1 MIFEDRTYSVLIV
14 SSSEKITSSLT
25 PLLQKVS
32 HDPVSRVSSIAA
44 AKRAMNDRLYDLV
57 IINSPLTDDV
67 GTEFAIE
74 TTENK
79 NSVVL
84 MLVKA
89 EAESAIEAKTSMFG
103 VLTLP
108 KPTNSQMLGTA
119 VRWMVAIRERLRSFE
134 QRTLTIEEKMKEIR
148 TVNRAK
154 WLLIENLSMTES
166 QAHRYIEKQA
176 MDRCIS
182 KVKFAEGIIETYT

>member
-1 MIFEDRTYSVLIV
+1 MMFEGRTYSVLIV

-25 PLLQKVS
+25 SLLRTTS
-32 HDPVSRVSSIAA
+32 HDPVVKVSCVAA
-44 AKRAMNDRLYDLV
+44 AKRAMTDRRYDLV
-57 IINSPLTDDV
+57 IINSPLTDDT
-67 GTEFAIE
+67 GTQFAID
-74 TTENK
+74 TSENRS
-79 NSVVL
+79 SVVL

-89 EAESAIEAKTSMFG
+89 DIENETEAKTAPFG

-108 KPTNSQMLGTA
+108 KPTNSQMLVTA
-119 VRWMVAIRERLRSFE
+119 VRWMEAIRERLRSFE
-134 QRTLTIEEKMKEIR
+134 ERTLTIEEKMKEIR

-154 WLLIENLSMTES
+154 WLLIENLSMTEA

-182 KVKFAEGIIETYT
+182 KVKFAESIIETYT

>member
-1 MIFEDRTYSVLIV
+1 MIFEGRTYSVLIV

-25 PLLQKVS
+25 PLIQKTS
-32 HDPVSRVSSIAA
+32 HDPVVKVSSVAA
-44 AKRAMNDRLYDLV
+44 AKRAMNERLYDLV
-57 IINSPLTDDV
+57 IVNSPLTDDP
-67 GTEFAIE
+67 GTQFAIE
-74 TTENK
+74 TSENK
-79 NSVVL
+79 CSVVL

-89 EAESAIEAKTSMFG
+89 EIENEIEAKTSPFG

-108 KPTNSQMLGTA
+108 KPTNTQMLVTA
-119 VRWMVAIRERLRSFE
+119 VRWMEAIRERLRSFE
-134 QRTLTIEEKMKEIR
+134 ERTLTIEEKMKEIR

>member
-1 MIFEDRTYSVLIV
+1 MVLEERTYSVLIV
-14 SSSEKITSSLT
+14 SSSEKITSTLTSLF
-25 PLLQKVS
+25 QKVS
-32 HDPVSRVSSIAA
+32 RDPITKVTSVAA
-44 AKRAMNDRLYDLV
+44 AKRAMNDRIYDLV
-57 IINSPLTDDV
+57 IINSPLTDES
-67 GTEFAIE
+67 GTQFAIE

-89 EAESAIEAKTSMFG
+89 EIEEQIEVKTSMFG

-108 KPTNSQMLGTA
+108 KPTNAQVLSAA